1 MGLMKRRIPQELK
14 AYKSQLFFGLSGR
27 QVLCAVGALAFGV
40 PTGIIC
46 SQCNVSTDMTSMIC
60 MAAAAPF
67 GLLGWVTYNNMP
79 FEVYAKKIY
88 EFYFAPQKRKWQYI
102 PPEVKV
108 HNALMELEYEE
119 LAAERKKEL
128 ADEKARLKAEKK
140 QAKIDAKEA
149 KKAERAERK
158 AQKKKKKGR

>member
-1 MGLMKRRIPQELK
+1 
-14 AYKSQLFFGLSGR
+14 
-27 QVLCAVGALAFGV
+27 
-40 PTGIIC
+40 
-46 SQCNVSTDMTSMIC
+46 
-60 MAAAAPF
+60 MAIAAPF
-67 GLLGWVTYNNMP
+67 GLMGWMTYNNMP

-108 HNALMELEYEE
+108 HNALMQLEYEE

-128 ADEKARLKAEKK
+128 ADDKARIKAENK

-149 KKAERAERK
+149 KKAMKKRK
-158 AQKKKKKGR
+158 KEDKV

>member
-1 MGLMKRRIPQELK
+1 MGSMKRRIPQELK
-14 AYKSQLFFGLSGR
+14 SYKSQLFFGLSGR
-27 QVLCAVGALAFGV
+27 QVLCAVGALALGV

-46 SQCNVSTDMTSMIC
+46 SQCNISTDTTSIIC
-60 MAAAAPF
+60 MAIAAPF
-67 GLLGWVTYNNMP
+67 GLMGWMTYNNMP

-108 HNALMELEYEE
+108 HNALMQLEYEE

-128 ADEKARLKAEKK
+128 ADDKARIKAENK

-149 KKAERAERK
+149 KKAMKKRK
-158 AQKKKKKGR
+158 KEDKV